1 MAKTSG
7 GGVAAFFFFVL
18 LTEICVSGFFL
29 PNDFIRRNAE
39 LEWTWVN
46 RSLGES
52 TNREITALA
61 DRLYASTLLESHA
74 EEALRL
80 WVMPTERERRS
91 KSLISPQKRERIWT
105 YYAERLDAVFDTAYW
120 FFRRLALFLIWLPLW
135 IPAFVIAIRTGLLSR
150 EIKKSDFAHT
160 SPVVQHHA
168 FQALGL
174 GVFGLTASFLF
185 PLAVPPVVIPVFCG
199 CVMVLLGLACGN
211 IQKRI

>member
-74 EEALRL
+74 
-80 WVMPTERERRS
+80 
-91 KSLISPQKRERIWT
+91 
-105 YYAERLDAVFDTAYW
+105 
-120 FFRRLALFLIWLPLW
+120 
-135 IPAFVIAIRTGLLSR
+135 
-150 EIKKSDFAHT
+150 
-160 SPVVQHHA
+160 
-168 FQALGL
+168 
-174 GVFGLTASFLF
+174 
-185 PLAVPPVVIPVFCG
+185 
-199 CVMVLLGLACGN
+199 
-211 IQKRI
+211 